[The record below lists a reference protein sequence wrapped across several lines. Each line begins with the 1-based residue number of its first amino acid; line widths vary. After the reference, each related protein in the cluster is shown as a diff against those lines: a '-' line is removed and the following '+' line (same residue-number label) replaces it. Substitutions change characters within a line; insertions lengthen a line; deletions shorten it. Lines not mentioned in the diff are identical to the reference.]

1 MARGDYAVPARW
13 GSRGVG
19 NEGLWAGVPL
29 LAFKRPPNRRYQVAS
44 GPRFHHIVEPA
55 RFHSRLNDLRVGGGA
70 DKDDLR
76 LWGGLAHLLGRFYA
90 AHVRQPD
97 VHENDIGLQRPCFE
111 HALHA
116 VVCHLDRGQA
126 RFVEMLGR
134 EGPPDCV
141 VVDEKEPNI
150 SKITHTVTLTSN
162 LRPVVAQEQPAP
174 WSRAA
179 QSRLS
184 SPRGGATGFIPFASY
199 GYRRQHNRAAE
210 SETDSVSDA
219 AVPGRLYRPREYLG
233 RGVEMNAD
241 LGLTTGMYG
250 IAAGLFYVTYVLF
263 EVPSNLILA
272 HVGARRWIAR
282 IMVSWGI
289 VAAGMCLV
297 QSAMQLYVMRL
308 LLGAAEA
315 GFTPGIIYY
324 LSCWYPR
331 SDRARAMSFFYIG
344 ATLASMIGVPLSGT
358 LLGMNGVLGIA
369 GWRWLFLLEGLPAI
383 ALGFVVLSYLPD
395 TPAKAPWLSDAQK
408 EWLTRVM
415 RKETDSSPVA
425 HSTLVAPGAAQPPRV
440 AAALFWFLQAFA
452 TLGIT
457 IFLPLIV
464 RSVSTESDL
473 VVTLFSGLPFMFA
486 CVFMY
491 LNGRHSDRSG
501 ERRLHLGAPLLAA
514 GAPDRRRL

>member
-1 MARGDYAVPARW
+1 
-13 GSRGVG
+13 
-19 NEGLWAGVPL
+19 
-29 LAFKRPPNRRYQVAS
+29 
-44 GPRFHHIVEPA
+44 
-55 RFHSRLNDLRVGGGA
+55 
-70 DKDDLR
+70 
-76 LWGGLAHLLGRFYA
+76 
-90 AHVRQPD
+90 
-97 VHENDIGLQRPCFE
+97 
-111 HALHA
+111 
-116 VVCHLDRGQA
+116 
-126 RFVEMLGR
+126 
-134 EGPPDCV
+134 
-141 VVDEKEPNI
+141 
-150 SKITHTVTLTSN
+150 
-162 LRPVVAQEQPAP
+162 
-174 WSRAA
+174 
-179 QSRLS
+179 
-184 SPRGGATGFIPFASY
+184 
-199 GYRRQHNRAAE
+199 
-210 SETDSVSDA
+210 
-219 AVPGRLYRPREYLG
+219 
-233 RGVEMNAD
+233 MNAD
-241 LGLTTGMYG
+241 LGLTTRMYG

-272 HVGARRWIAR
+272 HVGASRWIAR

-297 QSAMQLYVMRL
+297 QSATQLYVMRL

-358 LLGMNGVLGIA
+358 LLGTERRA
-369 GWRWLFLLEGLPAI
+369 GDRRM
-383 ALGFVVLSYLPD
+383 ALAVSARRVAGDRARRGRAGYLPD

-408 EWLTRVM
+408 AWLIGVM

-425 HSTLVAPGAAQPPRV
+425 HSTLWHQALRNRRV
-440 AAALFWFLQAFA
+440 WLLSLFWFLQAFA

-473 VVTLFSGLPFMFA
+473 VVTLLSGLPFMFA

-501 ERRLHLGAPLLAA
+501 ERGLHLGAPLLAA
-514 GAPDRRRL
+514 GSLLIAAVYSGNQTASYALLVVTIALSWAATPVFWAVTTEYLSGTAAAVSIGLINGIANICGVGLPPLMGYIKDTTNTYDYALLLVAAALVGRRARLYLGPVTARAKQTATSPG

>member
-1 MARGDYAVPARW
+1 LPTSPSSATDSLG
-13 GSRGVG
+13 
-19 NEGLWAGVPL
+19 
-29 LAFKRPPNRRYQVAS
+29 AS
-44 GPRFHHIVEPA
+44 TIA
-55 RFHSRLNDLRVGGGA
+55 RLNL
-70 DKDDLR
+70 KLIPF
-76 LWGGLAHLLGRFYA
+76 LMLLYLVA
-90 AHVRQPD
+90 Y
-97 VHENDIGLQRPCFE
+97 I
-111 HALHA
+111 
-116 VVCHLDRGQA
+116 DRA
-126 RFVEMLGR
+126 
-134 EGPPDCV
+134 
-141 VVDEKEPNI
+141 NI
-150 SKITHTVTLTSN
+150 S
-162 LRPVVAQEQPAP
+162 VAALQ
-174 WSRAA
+174 
-179 QSRLS
+179 
-184 SPRGGATGFIPFASY
+184 
-199 GYRRQHNRAAE
+199 
-210 SETDSVSDA
+210 
-219 AVPGRLYRPREYLG
+219 
-233 RGVEMNAD
+233 MNAD
-241 LGLTTGMYG
+241 LGLTTRMYG

-297 QSAMQLYVMRL
+297 QSAGQLYGMRL

-344 ATLASMIGVPLSGT
+344 ATLASMIGVPLSGL
-358 LLGMNGVLGIA
+358 LLGLDGVGGIA
-369 GWRWLFLLEGLPAI
+369 GWRWLFLLEGLPAV

-408 EWLTRVM
+408 DWLIRVM
-415 RKETDSSPVA
+415 RKETESSPVA
-425 HSTLVAPGAAQPPRV
+425 HSTLWHQALRSRRV
-440 AAALFWFLQAFA
+440 WLLSLFWFLQAFA

-464 RSVSTESDL
+464 RSVSTESNL
-473 VVTLFSGLPFMFA
+473 VVTLLSGLPFMFA

-514 GAPDRRRL
+514 GTLLIAAVYSGNQTASYALLVVTIALSWAATPVFWAVTTEYLSGTAAAVSIGLINGIANICGVGLPPLMGYIKDTTGTYDYALLLVAAALLTGGALGLYLGPVTTRATQTA